1 MAVKLMTMIPWDSV
15 LAQRNFNIRLH
26 IEAMINEPIQYWGRN
41 QEKPAQPALQVLSVA
56 NGGQIWIITV
66 YIKSLDAC

>member
-26 IEAMINEPIQYWGRN
+26 IEAMINDPIQ
-41 QEKPAQPALQVLSVA
+41 
-56 NGGQIWIITV
+56 
-66 YIKSLDAC
+66 